1 MHKWVY
7 ALLMNTQRLET
18 SRLIHRFGFGPRPGE
33 YAQALIDGV
42 TATRSKVLT
51 VPPIDAGAAKVIEP
65 EITDLG
71 QRPKPNTKEIV
82 PFAIAMRYQTQQI
95 VVWWLDRMAQSDH
108 GLTEKMTWF
117 WHGHWATSVDKLNY
131 PLPMFKQ
138 NKTLRATCLGNFATM
153 TKAMINDGA
162 LQFWLDG
169 QDNTSK
175 APNENLGRELME
187 LFTLGVGRYTE
198 DDVKNISRALT
209 GYQVVR
215 SNGNVTINQ
224 NRRDKNAVSL
234 LGTTA
239 VFTGDSL
246 ADFLVS
252 RDDNAKFIAERLW
265 YRFISS
271 TEDMP
276 ANFVSQSAFSNRDIS
291 AAVSSMAGDSV
302 MLDEKYAMV
311 KSPVE
316 WFISA
321 CRALELTPSAL
332 KTPSQMINYLEKLGQ
347 VPFSPPSVGGWPA
360 GEAWLSSATA
370 QYRISFATW
379 LIKQSDLRVLK
390 TLTPAQRVTQSADWL
405 GIPEWSTRTK
415 LALRNAQS
423 DPAQFALLAL
433 CSPEYIVSA

>member
-1 MHKWVY
+1 
-7 ALLMNTQRLET
+7 MNAQNLEI
-18 SRLIHRFGFGPRPGE
+18 SRLFHRFGFGPRPGE
-33 YAQALIDGV
+33 YAKALTAGV
-42 TATRSKVLT
+42 AATRANLLT
-51 VPPIDAGAAKVIEP
+51 VPAVDAGLSKVVEP

-71 QRPKPNTKEIV
+71 PRPKPNTKEIV
-82 PFAIAMRYQTQQI
+82 PFAIAMRYQSQQML
-95 VVWWLDRMAQSDH
+95 VWWLDRMALADN

-117 WHGHWATSVDKLNY
+117 WHGHWATSIQKINY

-138 NKTLRATCLGNFATM
+138 NQILRANALGNFATM

-162 LQFWLDG
+162 LQLWLDG
-169 QDNTSK
+169 QDNTVK

-187 LFTLGVGRYTE
+187 LFTLGVGCYTE

-209 GYQVVR
+209 GYQVSR
-215 SNGNVTINQ
+215 SNGTVTINQ
-224 NRRDKNAVSL
+224 NRRDKNPVAL

-246 ADFLVS
+246 ADFLVAREDS
-252 RDDNAKFIAERLW
+252 AKFIAERLW

-276 ANFVSQSAFSNRDIS
+276 ANFVAQSAFSNRDIS
-291 AAVSSMAGDSV
+291 AAVTAMAGDSA
-302 MLDEKYAMV
+302 MRDEKYAMV

-316 WFISA
+316 WFIAA

-332 KTPSQMINYLEKLGQ
+332 KTPAQMINHLEKLGQ
-347 VPFSPPSVGGWPA
+347 VPFSPPNVGGWPA
-360 GEAWLSSATA
+360 AEAWLSSATA
-370 QYRISFATW
+370 QYRIAFATW
-379 LIKQSDLRVLK
+379 LVKQSDLRVLK
-390 TLTPAQRVTQSADWL
+390 SLTPAQRMLQSADWL
-405 GIPEWSTRTK
+405 GVAEWSPRTK
-415 LALRNAQS
+415 AALRDAQA

>member
-1 MHKWVY
+1 
-7 ALLMNTQRLET
+7 MNAQNLEI
-18 SRLIHRFGFGPRPGE
+18 SRLFHRFAFGPRPGE
-33 YAQALIDGV
+33 YAKALTAGV
-42 TATRSKVLT
+42 AATRANLLT
-51 VPPIDAGAAKVIEP
+51 VPAVDAGLSKVVEP

-71 QRPKPNTKEIV
+71 PRPKPNTKEIV
-82 PFAIAMRYQTQQI
+82 PFAIAMRYQSQQML
-95 VVWWLDRMAQSDH
+95 VWWLDRMALADN

-117 WHGHWATSVDKLNY
+117 WHGHWATSIQKINY

-138 NKTLRATCLGNFATM
+138 NQTLRANALGNFATM
-153 TKAMINDGA
+153 IKAMINDGA
-162 LQFWLDG
+162 LQLWLDG
-169 QDNTSK
+169 QDNTVK

-209 GYQVVR
+209 GYQVSR
-215 SNGNVTINQ
+215 SNGTVTINQ
-224 NRRDKNAVSL
+224 NRRDKNPVTL

-246 ADFLVS
+246 ADFLVGRQDS
-252 RDDNAKFIAERLW
+252 AKFIAERLW

-276 ANFVSQSAFSNRDIS
+276 ANFVAQSAFSNRDIS
-291 AAVSSMAGDSV
+291 AAVTAMAGDSA
-302 MLDEKYAMV
+302 MRDEKYAMV

-316 WFISA
+316 WFIAA

-332 KTPSQMINYLEKLGQ
+332 KTPAQMINHLEKLGQ
-347 VPFSPPSVGGWPA
+347 VPFSPPNVGGWPA

-370 QYRISFATW
+370 QYRIAFATW
-379 LIKQSDLRVLK
+379 LVKQSDLRVLK
-390 TLTPAQRVTQSADWL
+390 SLTPAQRMLQSADWL
-405 GIPEWSTRTK
+405 GVAEWSPRTK
-415 LALRNAQS
+415 AALRDAQA

>member
-1 MHKWVY
+1 MY
-7 ALLMNTQRLET
+7 SQNLEI
-18 SRLIHRFGFGPRPGE
+18 SRLFHRFGFGPRPGE
-33 YAQALIDGV
+33 YAQALAAGV
-42 TATRSKVLT
+42 EATRTKLLT
-51 VPPIDAGAAKVIEP
+51 VPAVDAGLAKVIEP
-65 EITDLG
+65 AITDLG
-71 QRPKPNTKEIV
+71 PRPKPNTKEVV
-82 PFAIAMRYQTQQI
+82 PFAIAMRYQSQQM
-95 VVWWLDRMAQSDH
+95 VVWWLDRMALSDN

-117 WHGHWATSVDKLNY
+117 WHGHWATSVQKLNY

-138 NKTLRATCLGNFATM
+138 NKTLRTHCLGSFRDM
-153 TKAMINDGA
+153 TRAMINDGA

-169 QDNTSK
+169 QDNTVK

-198 DDVKNISRALT
+198 DDVKNISRTLT

-215 SNGNVTINQ
+215 SNGVVTVNQ

-234 LGTTA
+234 LGTNA

-252 RDDNAKFIAERLW
+252 QDDNAKFIAERLW

-271 TEDMP
+271 TEDMA
-276 ANFVSQSAFSNRDIS
+276 ANFVAISAFANRDVS
-291 AAVSSMAGDSV
+291 AAVVAMARDAA
-302 MLDEKYAMV
+302 MRDEKYAMV

-316 WFISA
+316 WFVSA

-332 KTPSQMINYLEKLGQ
+332 KTPAQMINYLEKLGQ

-379 LIKQSDLRVLK
+379 LIKQSELRVLK

-405 GIPEWSTRTK
+405 GVPEWSSRTK

>member
-1 MHKWVY
+1 MRVY
-7 ALLMNTQRLET
+7 SHHVDAQRLEI
-18 SRLIHRFGFGPRPGE
+18 SRLFHRFGFGPRPGE
-33 YAQALIDGV
+33 YAQALADGV
-42 TATRSKVLT
+42 STTRSRLLT
-51 VPPIDAGAAKVIEP
+51 VPSSDAGAATVVEP

-71 QRPKPNTKEIV
+71 PRPKPNTKEIV
-82 PFAIAMRYQTQQI
+82 PFAIAQRYQIQQM
-95 VVWWLDRMAQSDH
+95 VVWWLDRMAASDH

-117 WHGHWATSVDKLNY
+117 WHGHWATSVQKLNY
-131 PLPMFKQ
+131 AMPMFVQ
-138 NKTLRATCLGNFATM
+138 NKTLRTYCLGNFASM
-153 TKAMINDGA
+153 TKAMLNDGA

-169 QDNTSK
+169 QDNTVK

-198 DDVKNISRALT
+198 DDVKNISRSLT

-215 SNGNVTINQ
+215 SSGAVTINQ
-224 NRRDKNAVSL
+224 NRRDKNPVNL

-246 ADFLVS
+246 ADFLVA
-252 RDDNAKFIAERLW
+252 RDDSAQFIAERLW

-276 ANFVSQSAFSNRDIS
+276 ANFSAKSAFKSREIS
-291 AAVSSMAGDSV
+291 AAVSAMANDSV
-302 MLDEKYAMV
+302 MRDEKYAMV

-332 KTPSQMINYLEKLGQ
+332 KTPAQMINYLEKLGQ
-347 VPFSPPSVGGWPA
+347 VPFSPPNVGGWPA
-360 GEAWLSSATA
+360 GEAWLSSASA
-370 QYRISFATW
+370 QYRIAFATW

-390 TLTPAQRVTQSADWL
+390 SLTPAQRIMQSANWL
-405 GIPEWSTRTK
+405 GVAEWSPRTK
-415 LALRNAQS
+415 AALRDAQS

>member
-1 MHKWVY
+1 
-7 ALLMNTQRLET
+7 MNSQNLEI
-18 SRLIHRFGFGPRPGE
+18 SRLFHRFGFGPRPGE
-33 YAQALIDGV
+33 YAQALAAGV
-42 TATRSKVLT
+42 EATRTKLLT
-51 VPPIDAGAAKVIEP
+51 VPAVDAGLAKVIEP
-65 EITDLG
+65 AITDLG
-71 QRPKPNTKEIV
+71 PRPKPNTKEVV
-82 PFAIAMRYQTQQI
+82 PFAIAMRYQSQQM
-95 VVWWLDRMAQSDH
+95 VVWWLDRMALSDH

-117 WHGHWATSVDKLNY
+117 WHGHWATSVQKLNY

-138 NKTLRATCLGNFATM
+138 NKTLRTHCLGSFRDM
-153 TKAMINDGA
+153 TRAMINDGA

-169 QDNTSK
+169 QDNTVK

-198 DDVKNISRALT
+198 DDVKNISRTLT

-215 SNGNVTINQ
+215 SNGAVTVNQ

-234 LGTTA
+234 LGTNA

-252 RDDNAKFIAERLW
+252 QDDNAKFIAERLW

-271 TEDMP
+271 TEDMA
-276 ANFVSQSAFSNRDIS
+276 ANFVAISAFANRDVS
-291 AAVSSMAGDSV
+291 AAVVAMARDAA
-302 MLDEKYAMV
+302 MRDEKYAMV

-316 WFISA
+316 WFVSA

-332 KTPSQMINYLEKLGQ
+332 KTPAQMINYLEKLGQ

-379 LIKQSDLRVLK
+379 LIKQSELRVLK

-405 GIPEWSTRTK
+405 GVPEWSSRTK